1 VEFVAVVTCLLREK
15 PLLIVSNAGESRNGT
30 LKRVRRV
37 TEDCDFQLL
46 LSMKHPEDMGLMCS
60 AAE

>member
-15 PLLIVSNAGESRNGT
+15 PLLIVSNAVESRNDT

-46 LSMKHPEDMGLMCS
+46 LRMEHPEDIGLMCS